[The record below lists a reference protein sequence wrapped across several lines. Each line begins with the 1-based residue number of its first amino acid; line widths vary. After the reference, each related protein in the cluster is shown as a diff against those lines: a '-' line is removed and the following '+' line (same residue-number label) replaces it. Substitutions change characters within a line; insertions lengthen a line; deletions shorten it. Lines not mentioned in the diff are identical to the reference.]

1 MYVYCFIGWVY
12 IFSLVV
18 SIDWI
23 YMSDKKYLIYMHT
36 NKINGKKY
44 IGQTSLAP
52 EIRWKNG
59 LGYASSTYFYNSI
72 KKYGWDN
79 FEHEIIA
86 RNLSIDEANEME
98 MKLIEEYKTTDNN
111 FGYNIMPGGRNSPM
125 PEETKAKIS
134 KSKMGHEVSDET
146 RKKISA
152 NHADMSGKNNPRY
165 GVRLSEE
172 TRAKIS
178 ANNKSWMMKGI
189 KRSEETKRKMRENH
203 ADFSGANHPQARAV
217 VQLDLDGNYIAT
229 FPTAKEAAKSI
240 CQRGPNI
247 TICCQNHHRTAG
259 GYMWRYEDEYIKTAC

>member
-1 MYVYCFIGWVY
+1 
-12 IFSLVV
+12 
-18 SIDWI
+18 
-23 YMSDKKYLIYMHT
+23 MSDKKYLIYMHT

-44 IGQTSLAP
+44 IGQTSLDP
-52 EIRWKNG
+52 DVRWKNG
-59 LGYASSTYFYNSI
+59 LGYAGSPHFYNAI
-72 KKYGWDN
+72 NKYGWDN
-79 FEHEIIA
+79 FEHEIIKDS
-86 RNLSIDEANEME
+86 LSLNEAN
-98 MKLIEEYKTTDNN
+98 KLEKEFIKKYNTTDPN
-111 FGYNIMPGGRNSPM
+111 FGYNIMPGGKNSPM
-125 PEETKAKIS
+125 PDEVREKIS
-134 KSKMGHEVSDET
+134 KSKMGHEVTAEA
-146 RKKISA
+146 RKKISE
-152 NHADMSGKNNPRY
+152 NHADFSGKNNPRY
-165 GVRLSEE
+165 GVHLSEE

-259 GYMWRYEDEYIKTAC
+259 GYMWRYADEYIKTAC